1 MVCLRCKEG
10 AGIEFGR
17 AVFGVVGVVRVVRC
31 DRLVDVEEG
40 VEWLLLVSCGRN
52 VGAFGF
58 SDDVSRGDG
67 PSPALQHFHAGAVYV
82 CEGWVDAK
90 FLCRVSCVYEGDA
103 QGVNIRSK

>member
-1 MVCLRCKEG
+1 MFGVGGEV
-10 AGIEFGR
+10 GIEFRG
-17 AVFGVVGVVRVVRC
+17 AVFGVDGVVRGVRC

-40 VEWLLLVSCGRN
+40 VGWLLLVSRGRN

-58 SDDVSRGDG
+58 NDDVSRGDG